1 MKKIDILAV
10 AVHPDDVE
18 LCCSGTLMMEKMH
31 GKTIGVADL
40 TRGELGTRGTPEL
53 RLREAEIAGRIM
65 ELDTRQNLGM
75 ADGFFQNNEENQRK
89 IIRVIRQFK
98 PDIILASALE
108 DRHPD
113 HGRAGRLISDSCFLS
128 GLRKISTFDD
138 LGKEQEHW
146 RPKYVFHFIQDRFYQ
161 PAFVYDITSVFDRKL
176 EAIHSYSSQFH
187 STSYDKDEPQ
197 TYISGP
203 EFLESVIG
211 RAQMLGKMIGV
222 KYAEGFISEKMIG
235 VSNLDSF
242 VQFDT

>member
-1 MKKIDILAV
+1 MKKIQVLSV

-18 LCCSGTLMMEKMH
+18 LCCSGTLMMEKLA
-31 GKTIGVADL
+31 GKTVGVVDL

-53 RLREAEIAGRIM
+53 RREEAEKASKIM
-65 ELDTRQNLGM
+65 DLDVRENLGM
-75 ADGFFQNNEENQRK
+75 TDGFFENNEENQRK
-89 IIRVIRQFK
+89 LIRAIRQYQ
-98 PDIILASALE
+98 PEIVLASALA

-113 HGRAGRLISDSCFLS
+113 HGRAGKLISDGCFLS
-128 GLRKISTFDD
+128 GLRKISTLDAT
-138 LGKEQEHW
+138 GKEQEQW

-161 PAFVYDITSVFDRKL
+161 PSFVYDISPAFSRKL
-176 EAIHSYSSQFH
+176 EAIRAYSSQFH
-187 STSYDKDEPQ
+187 STTYDKDEPQ

-203 EFLESVIG
+203 EFLDSIIG

-235 VSNLDSF
+235 VNSLDSF